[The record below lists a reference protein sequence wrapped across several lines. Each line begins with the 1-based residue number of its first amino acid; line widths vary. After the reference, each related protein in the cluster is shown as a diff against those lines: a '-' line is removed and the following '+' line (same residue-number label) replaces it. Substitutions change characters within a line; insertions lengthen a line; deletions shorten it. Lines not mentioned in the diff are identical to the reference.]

1 MTQDNSYFK
10 KCHNIFINSSG
21 PVCPFLCRVISRKV
35 FYLASCVGSEA
46 EIDFS
51 LYIDLYSALVQ
62 LSKLSKTL
70 SLLLFNAGLLYLFCL
85 KDE

>member
-1 MTQDNSYFK
+1 
-10 KCHNIFINSSG
+10 
-21 PVCPFLCRVISRKV
+21 V

-62 LSKLSKTL
+62 LNKLSKTL
-70 SLLLFNAGLLYLFCL
+70 ALLLFNAGLFYLFCL
-85 KDE
+85 KGK

>member
-1 MTQDNSYFK
+1 M
-10 KCHNIFINSSG
+10 
-21 PVCPFLCRVISRKV
+21 PFFYADFFSRKV
-35 FYLASCVGSEA
+35 FCLASCVGSEV

-70 SLLLFNAGLLYLFCL
+70 SLLLSNAGLFYVFCL
-85 KDE
+85 KDK

>member
-1 MTQDNSYFK
+1 M
-10 KCHNIFINSSG
+10 
-21 PVCPFLCRVISRKV
+21 PFLCRFILHKV
-35 FYLASCVGSEA
+35 FCLAPCVGSEA

-70 SLLLFNAGLLYLFCL
+70 SLLLFNAGLYYLFCL
-85 KDE
+85 KDK